1 MLKDKVCI
9 ITGSSR
15 GIGKAIALEF
25 AKNGAKI
32 VINASSESDTVLK
45 TLEEIKKMGTEC
57 VLCCGDISK
66 PEEAKKLIDT
76 AINEFGKIDVLVNN
90 AGITR
95 DTLIL
100 RMSEEDWDSVIDI
113 NLKGSF
119 NTIKAASRYMM
130 KNDGASIINISSV
143 VGRIGN
149 PGQANY
155 SASKAGLIGLTKS
168 VAKEFAKKGVRC
180 NAVAPGFISSDMTD
194 ALSDEMKQKYYDSIP
209 LARFGKGEDVAK
221 LCTFLASDLSG
232 YITGQVINV
241 DGGLA
246 I

>member
-15 GIGKAIALEF
+15 GIGKAIAIDF

-32 VINASSESDTVLK
+32 VLNASSESETAIN
-45 TLEEIKKMGTEC
+45 TIEEIKALGAQSI
-57 VLCCGDISK
+57 LFCGDISK
-66 PEEAKKLIDT
+66 ADDAKGLID
-76 AINEFGKIDVLVNN
+76 AAVNEFGKIDVLVNN

-100 RMSEEDWDSVIDI
+100 RMSEDDWDSVLDV

-130 KNDGASIINISSV
+130 KNNGASIINISSV
-143 VGRIGN
+143 VGVIGN

-168 VAKEFAKKGVRC
+168 VAKEFSKKGVRC